1 MSMTKESVGKESAH
15 DDQED
20 EGKGGVL
27 GSNKRWKLSRLR
39 EVHGRRYMLR
49 PSAIELFFVDMSLSL
64 FINFQPNVQ
73 RDAFYSKLRS
83 SRCLVPLLRSP
94 KTLAPRT
101 VFHRSNLTEL
111 WRQRRI
117 SNFDYIMQLN
127 IMAGRSFNDIGQYPV
142 FPWVLADYESQSLDL
157 NDSRTFRDLT
167 KPVGALNPDRLAQLI
182 ERYNSLDGFPEE
194 QKFLYGSHYSSP
206 GFVLYYLIRQEPF
219 TSMHIT
225 LQSGRFDVADRLFY
239 SIAETWKSC
248 LTSTSDVKELIPEFY
263 TCPEI
268 FLNTNDFDLGTT
280 QSKIKV
286 HDVQLPP
293 WAKGSAHEFVRL
305 HRLALESDYVSK
317 NLHHWVD
324 LIFGYQQR
332 GEEAAKAHNIFHYL
346 SYEGAVDIEKISD
359 DIDKNAIESHVANF
373 GQCPS
378 QILTKQPHP
387 PRHPRPSW
395 RPICQELSKLKALRV
410 FTPKKQFGGYQ
421 GSEANGAVLSI
432 HPMSSCCVVIYGDL
446 SIGTYRWA
454 ATSSGNR
461 SASSFSFKM
470 QSLRTLG
477 SRKMTLNGEVFNAI
491 YPLSASLAT
500 RKDEFADRNGRLSM
514 GNWSFAVLLGGAAKD
529 AQRRRQ
535 ASSRTKV
542 GEVPL
547 STLEASSYIISS
559 GYVDN
564 SIKCHTLDTL
574 QQKDSSDGGHRSGGI
589 NCISADD
596 EEFICT
602 GGVDG
607 TVRVFV
613 AGHDEVSQ
621 ALADGYVK
629 TSSSSASSSTATSK
643 IVQLVHVCF
652 GHQAPITCISV
663 SSDLD
668 VVVSG
673 SQDGTICVHS
683 LRRGR
688 YLRKI
693 HARHFYLQKKYYD
706 ATRAQKS
713 VGIRKIALDRHGKI
727 IVHLNDGMLHSYS
740 VNDAV
745 LCGADAGEKLNCMK
759 LCADGEVLVT
769 GGESSHV
776 VIRQTWDLSVRCVL
790 DLTSHGPITDIAL
803 TPSSSDSAHQYIL
816 IGTSDGR
823 VTVIGENNTE
833 EDDDRSESGMAY
845 LDAN

>member
-1 MSMTKESVGKESAH
+1 M
-15 DDQED
+15 
-20 EGKGGVL
+20 
-27 GSNKRWKLSRLR
+27 
-39 EVHGRRYMLR
+39 
-49 PSAIELFFVDMSLSL
+49 
-64 FINFQPNVQ
+64 
-73 RDAFYSKLRS
+73 
-83 SRCLVPLLRSP
+83 
-94 KTLAPRT
+94 
-101 VFHRSNLTEL
+101 
-111 WRQRRI
+111 
-117 SNFDYIMQLN
+117 
-127 IMAGRSFNDIGQYPV
+127 
-142 FPWVLADYESQSLDL
+142 DL
-157 NDSRTFRDLT
+157 NDSRSFRDLT

-182 ERYNSLDGFPEE
+182 ERFNSMDGFPEE

-206 GFVLYYLIRQEPF
+206 GFVLYFLIRQEPF

-225 LQSGRFDVADRLFY
+225 LQSGRFDVSDRLFY

-248 LTSTSDVKELIPEFY
+248 LTSTSDVKELIPELY
-263 TCPEI
+263 TTPEL
-268 FLNTNDFDLGTT
+268 FLNTNNFDLGTT
-280 QSKIKV
+280 QSKITV

-305 HRLALESDYVSK
+305 HRLALESEYVSN

-332 GEEAAKAHNIFHYL
+332 GEEAAKAHNVFNYL

-359 DIDKNAIESHVANF
+359 EIDRQAILSQVANF

-387 PRHPRPSW
+387 PRHQRPSW
-395 RPICQELSKLKALRV
+395 FPICQELSKLKDLRV
-410 FTPKKQFGGYQ
+410 FTPKKQFGGFQ
-421 GSEANGAVLSI
+421 GSEANGAILSI
-432 HPMSSCCVVIYGDL
+432 HPLCTCCVVIYGDL

-454 ATSSGNR
+454 ATSRGSTNR
-461 SASSFSFKM
+461 NASSFSFKM
-470 QSLRTLG
+470 QSLRPLAT
-477 SRKMTLNGEVFNAI
+477 RNMTLNGDVFNAL

-500 RKDEFADRNGRLSM
+500 RKEEFSDINGRLSM
-514 GNWSFAVLLGGAAKD
+514 GNWSFAVLLGGSAID
-529 AQRRRQ
+529 AHRRRQ

-547 STLEASSYIISS
+547 SALEASSYLISS
-559 GYVDN
+559 GYIDN
-564 SIKCHTLDTL
+564 SIKCHALDSL
-574 QQKDSSDGGHRSGGI
+574 RQKDSSGGGHRGGGI
-589 NCISADD
+589 NCIASDD
-596 EEFICT
+596 EEMLCT

-607 TVRVFV
+607 AVRVFV
-613 AGHDEVSQ
+613 VDHDDMSV

-629 TSSSSASSSTATSK
+629 TSSSTTSSTTTSK
-643 IVQLVHVCF
+643 ILQLVHVCF

-688 YLRKI
+688 FLRKI
-693 HARHFYLQKKYYD
+693 SARHFYATKKYYD
-706 ATRAQKS
+706 AARAQKS
-713 VGIRKIALDRHGKI
+713 VGVRKIALDRHGTI

-740 VNDAV
+740 VNGAV

-759 LCADGEVLVT
+759 VCADGEVLVT
-769 GGESSHV
+769 GGEGATV
-776 VIRQTWDLSVRCVL
+776 VLRHMSDLGVRCVL

-816 IGTSDGR
+816 IGTSDGK
-823 VTVIGENNTE
+823 VTVIGESNTKE
-833 EDDDRSESGMAY
+833 EDDDDHGETGMAY